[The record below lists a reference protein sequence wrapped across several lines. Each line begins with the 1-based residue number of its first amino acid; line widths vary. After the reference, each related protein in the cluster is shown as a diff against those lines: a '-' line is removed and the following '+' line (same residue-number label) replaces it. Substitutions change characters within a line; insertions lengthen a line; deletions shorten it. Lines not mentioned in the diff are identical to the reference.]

1 MNQIRTIQDLVKTFK
16 NYGNS
21 PFTSWKENE
30 ITKRISYAKAYE
42 QINAYSRGFLEIGLQ
57 PKDRIAIF
65 SSNVPVWSILTLA
78 INNACLIDVPRG
90 HDSDAEEINYILE
103 HSKAKIVIVENE
115 AVLQKLLKH
124 KHAGVELILS
134 MDKMAK
140 VKHVSQIEQVGYKSR
155 IQLPKSDRDYT
166 ASIIYTSGST
176 GIPKG
181 VELTHGN
188 FMSNA
193 VAALHRIKIVREDK
207 FISILPAW
215 HAFERIVKYA
225 AMVGGAE
232 TFYTVQKALL
242 EDLISENPSVMASVP
257 RIWERVYNG
266 VMKKVKEQ
274 SGIKRSIFNLMLKTS
289 IDSHKKKYPAHP
301 ARIFGKLT
309 TKMLD
314 KMVFAELRSK
324 LGKKFRLGVS
334 GGSKLP
340 DYIDDFFN
348 VAKIELIEGYGLTET
363 SPVIAVRVIG
373 SKALYTVGPVIEGVS
388 IRIIDAETGKEKSH
402 GEDGIIYI
410 KGPNVMKGYYRN
422 FEATR
427 KILDRDGWLDTGD
440 IGHLDKQHN
449 LVISGREKDIVVLSN
464 GENVNPVPLETVLS
478 RSDYIASVMVTGHDW
493 KSLGALIVPNVE
505 TLQQFCQ
512 KNNIEWQGKHIEKVL
527 DQAPVR
533 ELYRREIHHYV
544 NNKAGFKDH
553 ELIREFRFISEPF
566 EVGRE
571 LTATLKLKRN
581 KVNELYKLHLESMRK
596 SLHGEN
602 R

>member
-1 MNQIRTIQDLVKTFK
+1 MNQIRTIQDLIKTFK
-16 NYGNS
+16 NYGNT
-21 PFTSWKENE
+21 PFVSWKENGK
-30 ITKRISYAKAYE
+30 TNSISYLKAHE
-42 QINAYSRGFLEIGLQ
+42 LINAYSSGFLEIGLNS
-57 PKDRIAIF
+57 KDRIAIF
-65 SSNVPVWSILTLA
+65 SSNVPMWSILTLA

-103 HSKAKIVIVENE
+103 HSRSKIVIVENE
-115 AVLQKLLKH
+115 AILQRLLKH
-124 KHAGVELILS
+124 KHRGVELVLS
-134 MDKMAK
+134 LEKISK
-140 VKHVSQIEQVGYKSR
+140 VRHISQIEQVGRKSKK
-155 IQLPKSDRDYT
+155 QLPKAVRDYT

-176 GIPKG
+176 GLPKG
-181 VELTHGN
+181 VELSHGN

-232 TFYTVQKALL
+232 TFYTSQKTLL
-242 EDLISENPSVMASVP
+242 EDFISENPSVMASVP

-289 IDSHKKKYPAHP
+289 IDSHKKKHPAHP
-301 ARIFGKLT
+301 AKIFGNFT

-314 KMVFAELRSK
+314 NMVFSELRAK
-324 LGKKFRLGVS
+324 LGEKFRLGVS

-373 SKALYTVGPVIEGVS
+373 SKALYTVGPVLEGVH
-388 IRIIDAETGKEKSH
+388 IRIIDSETGREKLN
-402 GEDGIIYI
+402 GEDGIIYV

-422 FEATR
+422 FEETR
-427 KILDRDGWLDTGD
+427 KILDCDGWLDTGD
-440 IGHLDKQHN
+440 IGHLDRHQN

-464 GENVNPVPLETVLS
+464 GENVNPVPLETVIS
-478 RSDYIASVMVTGHDW
+478 RSDYVASVMVTGHDW
-493 KSLGALIVPNVE
+493 KSLGALIVPNIE
-505 TLQQFCQ
+505 MLKQFCE
-512 KNNIEWQGKHIEKVL
+512 KNSIHWQEKHIQAVL
-527 DQAPVR
+527 EQPVIR
-533 ELYRREIHHYV
+533 ELYRKEIIRLV
-544 NNKAGFKDH
+544 NNKAGFKDY
-553 ELIREFRFISEPF
+553 ELVREFRFLSEPF

-571 LTATLKLKRN
+571 LTATLKLKRK
-581 KVNELYKLHLESMRK
+581 KVNELYSQHLESMKK
-596 SLHGEN
+596 SIHG
-602 R
+602 